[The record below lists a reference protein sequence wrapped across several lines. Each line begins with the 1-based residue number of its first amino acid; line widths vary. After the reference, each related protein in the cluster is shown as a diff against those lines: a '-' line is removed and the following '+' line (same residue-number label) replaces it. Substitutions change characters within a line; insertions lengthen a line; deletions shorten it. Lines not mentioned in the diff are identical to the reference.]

1 MPVIGISVKQLNTL
15 LGRTLSPE
23 TLVETLERLGCD
35 LEGIAQNVFYSCP
48 KCGVLAEKLE
58 NEEPASRCAT
68 CGYESETP
76 FESAGQDQV
85 IRLDLLP
92 ARPDLFDAGGLARA
106 IKGYLEIETGLPEY
120 AVLPPEIE
128 VTVDAR
134 LAQEESYR
142 PFIACAVVTM
152 PEIDSVMLR
161 TLMKLQESL
170 HWGIGRDRKLSSI
183 GVYDLSTITPPI
195 RYTAVEPESMQFH
208 ALGKGDALMTPAQ
221 VLKDHPKG
229 VAYAHLLEHLKA
241 YPVLIDSKGQV
252 LSMPPI
258 INSDETKVKIGSTRL
273 FIDVT
278 GITPGDVQKAL
289 KTLVTSLIEMG
300 GKAQAVT
307 ISDSKGKIVTPDL
320 TPGRISINLPA
331 AERWLGLKFTNE
343 EAKNYLG
350 RMRFSVKGDAPDYQ
364 LGYPAFRTD
373 MKHEVDVFEDLA
385 IAYGYHRM
393 PLPLVQSM
401 TIGKE
406 RPEEKIANV
415 ARSIMLGL
423 GFDEI
428 FSLVITTQ
436 ENHFQKMRCE
446 PGKDHAIILNPKTA
460 EYNIVRAHL
469 MSGLLEALTKN
480 RIKPLPQRYFE
491 LGNIVLMDETNYNK
505 AREERHLGFA
515 VMGENMGYAYGRSI
529 VDSAMRELGITGEYQ
544 ALEHPSFIQGRAAK
558 VALSNGLSGWIGE
571 VHPEVLQNFSLT
583 CPVVLGEIAL
593 ARVV

>member
-1 MPVIGISVKQLNTL
+1 MPVIGISVKQLNAL

-35 LEGIAQNVFYSCP
+35 LEGIAQNVFYACP
-48 KCGVLAEKLE
+48 KCGVLAERLE
-58 NEEPASRCAT
+58 NEEAARRCMT

-76 FESAGQDQV
+76 FEAAGQDQM

-120 AVLPPEIE
+120 TVLAPEIE
-128 VTVDAR
+128 VSVDPR
-134 LAQEESYR
+134 LEKEESYR
-142 PFIACAVVTM
+142 PFIGCAVVTM
-152 PEIDSVMLR
+152 PAIDSVMLR

-183 GVYDLSTITPPI
+183 GIYDLSTITPPI
-195 RYTAVEPESMQFH
+195 RYTAVKPDELRFH
-208 ALGKGDALMTPAQ
+208 ALGKGDILMTPSD

-229 VAYAHLLEHLKA
+229 VAYAHLLSELKA
-241 YPVLIDSKGQV
+241 YPMLIDSKGQV

-307 ISDSKGKIVTPDL
+307 IVNEKQKTITPDL
-320 TPGRISINLPA
+320 TPGKISINLPA
-331 AERWLGLKFTNE
+331 AERWLGLKFTDE
-343 EAKNYLG
+343 EAKKYLA
-350 RMRFSVKGDAPDYQ
+350 RMRFSVEGNAPDYKI
-364 LGYPAFRTD
+364 GYPAFRTD
-373 MKHEVDVFEDLA
+373 MKHQVDVFEDLA
-385 IAYGYHRM
+385 IAYGFHLM

-406 RPEEKIANV
+406 RPEEKVANA

-436 ENHFQKMRCE
+436 ESHFQKMRCE
-446 PGKDHAIILNPKTA
+446 PGNSHAVILNPKTA
-460 EYNIVRAHL
+460 EYNVVRCQL
-469 MSGLLEALTKN
+469 MSGLLEALVKN

-491 LGNIVLMDETNYNK
+491 LGNIVIMDETRYNK
-505 AREERHLGFA
+505 AREEKHLGFA
-515 VMGENMGYAYGRSI
+515 IMGENMGYAYGRSI
-529 VDSAMRELGITGEYQ
+529 IDSVLRELGWTGQYK
-544 ALEHPSFIQGRAAK
+544 ALDHPSFIQGRTAE
-558 VALSNGLSGWIGE
+558 VAVSNSLKAWVGE
-571 VHPEVLQNFSLT
+571 IHPEVLQNFALT

-593 ARVV
+593 ATVV